1 MPYYIDNMH
10 TEEQNSTG
18 RQLPSSSDT
27 YAVHFQVREF
37 IPFPRKYKW
46 TTWATKAPVR
56 DSTSYFPLLE
66 GQTGLKREKEES
78 SELISQSF
86 FMLDVSLLWKMS
98 RETSNFL
105 GCVPVFS
112 NPLHAVIN
120 IKAKQLVL
128 IKVFGICEFPVSVK
142 LPTQAHVFIEC
153 LPSGRLFLLTNIH
166 SYLNS
171 QMHTH
176 ICTLKE
182 WRIYLNVQY
191 KTWKTTGE

>member
-120 IKAKQLVL
+120 IKARRPKTTSMSHPSQAIHHGHFWEKTWVASSKVYLRETRWL
-128 IKVFGICEFPVSVK
+128 I
-142 LPTQAHVFIEC
+142 
-153 LPSGRLFLLTNIH
+153 
-166 SYLNS
+166 YL
-171 QMHTH
+171 QVYFTH
-176 ICTLKE
+176 IKQ
-182 WRIYLNVQY
+182 YLRWCVHLLWNDFLGN
-191 KTWKTTGE
+191 TGLF

>member
-1 MPYYIDNMH
+1 MTKGEPTLKPFALPIMSCLLHKERHLLSCCRTSNRYCLNTWVLFLLWSVPYYIDNMH

-18 RQLPSSSDT
+18 KQLPSSSDT

-46 TTWATKAPVR
+46 TTRATKAPVR
-56 DSTSYFPLLE
+56 DSTPYFPLLE
-66 GQTGLKREKEES
+66 GQTGLKRKKEES

-112 NPLHAVIN
+112 NPLYAVIN
-120 IKAKQLVL
+120 IKARRPKPTSMSRPSWALLGKDMGSKQ
-128 IKVFGICEFPVSVK
+128 
-142 LPTQAHVFIEC
+142 
-153 LPSGRLFLLTNIH
+153 
-166 SYLNS
+166 
-171 QMHTH
+171 
-176 ICTLKE
+176 
-182 WRIYLNVQY
+182 
-191 KTWKTTGE
+191 